1 MWIWKFL
8 SSFQNTL
15 RLFISPIANVNDRSM
30 LGCRDSEIAVYVQD
44 NAMVRIFG
52 LIKKERKKVHW
63 NKKDFEW
70 IIPYFHEILA
80 CPTRHLPWVSVGK
93 NRLYDIFYSV
103 AFYENTRV
111 VKWVIFSWKL
121 RENSLSKIDNK
132 VFVRK

>member
-1 MWIWKFL
+1 MWIWKLL

-63 NKKDFEW
+63 NKKEFEW
-70 IIPYFHEILA
+70 IIL
-80 CPTRHLPWVSVGK
+80 V
-93 NRLYDIFYSV
+93 
-103 AFYENTRV
+103 
-111 VKWVIFSWKL
+111 FSW
-121 RENSLSKIDNK
+121 NTCLSYTPPTMSFCWEEQTLWYLLQCGILWKFASCQMSNILMKTAGKFPVKD
-132 VFVRK
+132 R